1 MSMRYQIFKILI
13 LAGIIATAWNC
24 SESAATQDSASK
36 TAQNDLDIQIPQN
49 IIVSEPS
56 YFFQKGTNYYVIAP
70 STMTV
75 SDGFGK
81 IIGTFNLSTNA
92 ITSLSGEIIAI
103 NLDLS
108 KLPIVSP
115 KNLVV
120 NSYEANNNRL

>member
-1 MSMRYQIFKILI
+1 MRYQIFKILI

-56 YFFQKGTNYYVIAP
+56 YFFQKGSNYYVIAP